1 MIVAFAILS
10 FAASLALLL
19 LRGRGGDRGAQLTVA
34 AVLVVGV
41 AGYAATGRPALPSV
55 HPQELAIETATTAFE
70 TERQAR
76 LARFG
81 RSAAWLTFADALL
94 RADAGAMAVRGLRGA
109 IDDAP
114 GDLALWIGLGHAL
127 ALHGGEVGVASRM
140 AFDRAAALAP
150 GDPNPAFFLGL
161 TQYETG
167 DRTGAAR
174 TWAALKA
181 RLLPDPALD
190 AWIARAGV

>member
-1 MIVAFAILS
+1 MIVAVAVLS

-19 LRGRGGDRGAQLTVA
+19 LRGRGGERGAQLAVA
-34 AVLVVGV
+34 AVLVAGL
-41 AGYAATGRPALPSV
+41 AGYAATGRPTLPSV
-55 HPQELAIETATTAFE
+55 HPRELAIDTATTAFE

-76 LARFG
+76 LSRFG

-94 RADAGAMAVRGLRGA
+94 RADASAMAVRGLRGA

-114 GDLALWIGLGHAL
+114 RDVALWIGLGHTL
-127 ALHGGEVGVASRM
+127 AVHGGEVGVASRM

-167 DRTGAAR
+167 DRAGAAR
-174 TWAALKA
+174 TWSAL
-181 RLLPDPALD
+181 RTRSLPDPALD
-190 AWIARAGV
+190 TWIARALV